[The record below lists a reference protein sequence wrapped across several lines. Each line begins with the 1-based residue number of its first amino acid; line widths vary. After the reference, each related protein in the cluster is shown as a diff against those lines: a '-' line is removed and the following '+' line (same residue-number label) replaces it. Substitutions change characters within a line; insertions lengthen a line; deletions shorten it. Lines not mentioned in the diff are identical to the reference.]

1 MLIIDNVTIAIWG
14 VLVLLSVMS
23 IIADTFFRRIKVAEE
38 GTEAAVE
45 PVSIVIIADNNA
57 REIERNLNT
66 FLSQDYP
73 AGYEV
78 IVVISKD
85 EDGTKDVLK
94 TFKEHENLYVTFV
107 PNSSRY
113 MSIRK
118 LAVTLGVK
126 AAKHEWIL
134 LTDADCKPNS
144 ERWINNM
151 MASRNGA
158 NMVAGY
164 CNYDE
169 EATDYQRFDRFYR
182 EYTFMRETS
191 KGHAYATASQN
202 LLFKKSVFMDNRGF
216 LGNLKYLRGEY
227 AFLVNKYAA
236 DTDVA
241 VCADIDGGV
250 TEQAPTQK
258 EWRNVN
264 MFYAETR
271 HHLAH
276 GFRHR
281 LTFNFDMSL
290 LYVALLAAVGSAAYS
305 ALTERWLIMPVSALV
320 LICPFVFRTLNAK
333 RAMRPFCVGVP
344 LWKVV
349 PFEFHI
355 LWHNIKNMIRYKFA
369 DKYDFISH
377 KS

>member
-1 MLIIDNVTIAIWG
+1 MLIIDNVTIAIWT
-14 VLVLLSVMS
+14 VLVLLAAMS
-23 IIADTFFRRIKVAEE
+23 IMADSSIRRIKVDDEC
-38 GTEAAVE
+38 TETAPE

-57 REIERNLNT
+57 REIEHNLNT

-94 TFKEHENLYVTFV
+94 TFKGNEHLYVTFV

-113 MSIRK
+113 MSVRK
-118 LAVTLGVK
+118 LAITLGVK

-134 LTDADCKPNS
+134 LTDAVCKPNS
-144 ERWINNM
+144 ERWISNM
-151 MASRNGA
+151 MANRNGA
-158 NMVAGY
+158 NMVVGY

-169 EATDYQRFDRFYR
+169 DATDYQRFDRFYR

-191 KGHAYATASQN
+191 KGHAYATTSQN
-202 LLFKKSVFMDNRGF
+202 LLFKKSMFMSNRGF
-216 LGNLKYLRGEY
+216 LGSLKYLRGEY

-236 DTDVA
+236 DASVT

-276 GFRHR
+276 SLRHR
-281 LTFNFDMSL
+281 LTFNFDML
-290 LYVALLAAVGSAAYS
+290 FLYVALLASIGSAAYS
-305 ALTERWLIMPVSALV
+305 ALTERWLIMPVSALA

-333 RAMRPFCVGVP
+333 RAMRSFRVGVP
-344 LWKVV
+344 SWKVI

-355 LWHNIKNMIRYKFA
+355 LWHNIRNMMRHKFA
-369 DKYDFISH
+369 DKYEFISH

>member
-1 MLIIDNVTIAIWG
+1 MLIIDNITIVIWTL
-14 VLVLLSVMS
+14 LVLLSIMS
-23 IIADTFFRRIKVAEE
+23 IVADAFIRRIKVTDEC
-38 GTEAAVE
+38 TETAAE

-57 REIERNLNT
+57 REIERNLDA
-66 FLSQDYP
+66 FLCQDYP

-94 TFKEHENLYVTFV
+94 TFKGYENLYVTFV

-144 ERWINNM
+144 ERWISKM
-151 MASRNGA
+151 MASRSGV
-158 NMVAGY
+158 NMVTGY
-164 CNYDE
+164 CNYDG

-182 EYTFMRETS
+182 EYTFMREAS

-202 LLFKKSVFMDNRGF
+202 LLFKKSMFMDNRGF

-227 AFLVNKYAA
+227 AFLVNKYAEYA
-236 DTDVA
+236 PVA

-250 TEQAPTQK
+250 TEQSPTKK
-258 EWRNVN
+258 EWRNAN

-281 LTFNFDMSL
+281 LSFNFDMSF
-290 LYVALLAAVGSAAYS
+290 LYVVLLAAVGSAAYS
-305 ALTERWLIMPVSALV
+305 ALTERWLIMPVSALA
-320 LICPFVFRTLNAK
+320 LICPFVFRTFNAK
-333 RAMRPFCVGVP
+333 RAMSSFNVGVP

-349 PFEFHI
+349 PFELYI
-355 LWHNIKNMIRYKFA
+355 LWHNIRNMIRYKFA